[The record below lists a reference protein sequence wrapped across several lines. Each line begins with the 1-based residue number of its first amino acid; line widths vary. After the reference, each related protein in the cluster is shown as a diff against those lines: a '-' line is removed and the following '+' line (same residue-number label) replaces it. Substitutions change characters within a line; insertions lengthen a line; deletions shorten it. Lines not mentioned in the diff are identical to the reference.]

1 MQLHNFPGFA
11 AAVLI
16 CLSVTRSD
24 ITKEIT
30 QTLDFLINTDHL
42 SVVVA
47 FKVPLFSID

>member
-11 AAVLI
+11 AAVSI
-16 CLSVTRSD
+16 CLSVIRSD

-30 QTLDFLINTDHL
+30 QSRFPDNTDHL